1 MFHVKHTSAPPAP
14 QAAADLFGERLGV
27 ARAYA
32 GLLAVQGVERG
43 LIGPREV
50 ERLWDR
56 HILNSAAVGELIE
69 VGERVV
75 DIGSG
80 AGLPGVPLAIARPD
94 LTVALVEPKL
104 RRTDFLSEV
113 ASVLDLPVEVL
124 RGRAEEAEILD
135 RVGGADVVV
144 SRAVADLDKLAR
156 WSLPLLRPGGRMLAL
171 KGDRAED
178 EVAEWGESLSRRGAS
193 RVEVMR
199 CGADYL
205 DPPTTV
211 VVAVRGKA
219 LSPRDKRPSGR
230 EARKSERRGS

>member
-113 ASVLDLPVEVL
+113 ASVLGLPVEVL
-124 RGRAEEAEILD
+124 RGEQKRQRSWIESEVPMWSFHAPSPISTNW
-135 RVGGADVVV
+135 RGGAC
-144 SRAVADLDKLAR
+144 
-156 WSLPLLRPGGRMLAL
+156 
-171 KGDRAED
+171 
-178 EVAEWGESLSRRGAS
+178 
-193 RVEVMR
+193 R
-199 CGADYL
+199 C
-205 DPPTTV
+205 
-211 VVAVRGKA
+211 
-219 LSPRDKRPSGR
+219 
-230 EARKSERRGS
+230 